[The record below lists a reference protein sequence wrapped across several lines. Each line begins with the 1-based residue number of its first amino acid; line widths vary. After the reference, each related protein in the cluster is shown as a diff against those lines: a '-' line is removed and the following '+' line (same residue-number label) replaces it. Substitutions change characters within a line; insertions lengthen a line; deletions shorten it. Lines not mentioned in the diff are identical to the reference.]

1 MINLAIIGG
10 GPAGLSAGL
19 YATRGGLKDVVLF
32 ERGMPGGQITNS
44 SEIENYPGVKEVV
57 SGIEFMEPW
66 LEQCFRFGLTHNMN
80 EVTRIAKNGENFD
93 IILADGQKESA
104 KAVILCTGG
113 NPKRSNIK
121 GESEYWGKGVS
132 TCATCD
138 GFFYKNKIV
147 AVLGGGDTALEEAIY
162 LARICEKV
170 YLIHRREA
178 FRAAPSTQEAVKEN
192 PKIEIITPSVIDE
205 IVGNG
210 KHTTSVKITN
220 LSTKEKSEIEV
231 SCLFEFV
238 GYDVNTG
245 ILMQEDSSP
254 LCEMSDD
261 GKVKVDLNMQTSVS
275 GLFAAGD
282 IRQDSLKQVVIAAG
296 DGAVAALSAI
306 EYLEAKKH
314 ESESM
319 LF

>member
-104 KAVILCTGG
+104 KAVIVCTGG

-170 YLIHRREA
+170 YLIHRRES

-205 IVGNG
+205 IIGNG
-210 KHTTSVKITN
+210 KHTTGVKITN

-254 LCEMSDD
+254 LCEMSSD

>member
-80 EVTRIAKNGENFD
+80 EVTRVAKNGENFD

-170 YLIHRREA
+170 YLIHRRES

-205 IVGNG
+205 IIGNG
-210 KHTTSVKITN
+210 KHTTGVKITN
-220 LSTKEKSEIEV
+220 LNTKEKSEIEV

-245 ILMQEDSSP
+245 ILMQEDSTP
-254 LCEMSDD
+254 LCEMSGD

>member
-220 LSTKEKSEIEV
+220 LNTKEKSEIEV

>member
-220 LSTKEKSEIEV
+220 LNTKEKSEIEV

-261 GKVKVDLNMQTSVS
+261 GKIKVDLNMQTSVS

>member
-44 SEIENYPGVKEVV
+44 SEIENYPGVKDIV

-66 LEQCFRFGLTHNMN
+66 LEQCFRFGLRHEMN
-80 EVTRIAKNGENFD
+80 EVSKVAKKGEIFEIA
-93 IILADGQKESA
+93 LADGTTQEA

-113 NPKRSNIK
+113 NPRRSGIK
-121 GESEYWGKGVS
+121 GEGEYWGRGVS

-138 GFFYKNKIV
+138 GFFHKNKPV
-147 AVLGGGDTALEEAIY
+147 AVLGGGDTALEEAVY

-170 YLIHRREA
+170 HLIHRRNE
-178 FRAAPSTQEAVKEN
+178 FRAAPSTQEHAKSN
-192 PKIEIITPSVIDE
+192 PKIEIITPAVIDE
-205 IVGNG
+205 IIGNG
-210 KHTTSVKITN
+210 KHATGIKITN
-220 LSTKEKSEIEV
+220 TDTNEVREIEV
-231 SCLFEFV
+231 SCVFEFV

-245 ILMQEDSSP
+245 IISGDGAP
-254 LCEMSDD
+254 LCELDAS
-261 GKVKVDLNMQTSVS
+261 GKIKVDLNMKTSVA

-282 IRQDSLKQVVIAAG
+282 IRQDALKQVVIAAG

-306 EYLEAKKH
+306 EYLESHK
-314 ESESM
+314 
-319 LF
+319 

>member
-44 SEIENYPGVKEVV
+44 SEIENYPGVSGIV

-66 LEQCFRFGLTHNMN
+66 LEQCFRFGLSHNMN
-80 EVTRIAKNGENFD
+80 EVTRIVKSGENFE

-104 KAVILCTGG
+104 KAVIICTGG
-113 NPKRSNIK
+113 NPKRSGIK

-170 YLIHRREA
+170 YLIHRRDT

-192 PKIEIITPSVIDE
+192 PKIEIITPAVIDE
-205 IVGNG
+205 ILGNG
-210 KHTTSVKITN
+210 KHSTGVKITN
-220 LSTKEKSEIEV
+220 LNTKTSNVIEV
-231 SCLFEFV
+231 SGVFEFV
-238 GYDVNTG
+238 GYDVNTS
-245 ILMQEDSSP
+245 ILMQEDSAP
-254 LCEMSDD
+254 LCDMSDD
-261 GKVKVDLNMQTSVS
+261 GKVKVDLNMQTSVP

>member
-1 MINLAIIGG
+1 MIDLAIIGG

-19 YATRGGLKDVVLF
+19 YATRGGLKNVVLF

-44 SEIENYPGVKEVV
+44 SEIENYPGVKDIV

-66 LEQCFRFGLTHNMN
+66 LEQCFRFGLSHNMN
-80 EVTRIAKNGENFD
+80 EVTRISKNGD
-93 IILADGQKESA
+93 IFEITLADGKKESA
-104 KAVILCTGG
+104 KSVIICTGG
-113 NPKRSNIK
+113 NPKRSGIK

-138 GFFYKNKIV
+138 GFFHKNKVV

-162 LARICEKV
+162 LARICAKV
-170 YLIHRREA
+170 YLIHRRNA
-178 FRAAPSTQEAVKEN
+178 FRAAPSTQEAVREN
-192 PKIEIITPSVIDE
+192 PKIEIITPAVIDE
-205 IVGNG
+205 IIGDG
-210 KHTTSVKITN
+210 KHATAVKITN
-220 LSTKEKSEIEV
+220 TATSEVREIEI
-231 SCLFEFV
+231 SGIFEFV
-238 GYDVNTG
+238 GYDVNTS
-245 ILMQEDSSP
+245 ILAQDDATP
-254 LCEMSDD
+254 LCEMSED
-261 GKVKVDLNMQTSVS
+261 GKIKVDLNMQTSVS

-306 EYLEAKKH
+306 EYLEAQKH
-314 ESESM
+314 ESESN

>member
-80 EVTRIAKNGENFD
+80 EVTRVAKNGENFD

-170 YLIHRREA
+170 YLIHRRES
-178 FRAAPSTQEAVKEN
+178 FRAAPSTQQAVKEN

-205 IVGNG
+205 IIGNG
-210 KHTTSVKITN
+210 KHTTGVKITN
-220 LSTKEKSEIEV
+220 LNTKEKSEIEV

-245 ILMQEDSSP
+245 ILMQEDSTP
-254 LCEMSDD
+254 LCEMSGE

>member
-210 KHTTSVKITN
+210 KHTTSVKIMN
-220 LSTKEKSEIEV
+220 LNTKEKSEIEV

-261 GKVKVDLNMQTSVS
+261 GKIKVDLNMQTSVS

>member
-32 ERGMPGGQITNS
+32 ERGMPGGQITKS

-104 KAVILCTGG
+104 KAVIVCTGG

-170 YLIHRREA
+170 YLIHRRES
-178 FRAAPSTQEAVKEN
+178 FRAAPSTQDAVKEN

-205 IVGNG
+205 IIGNG
-210 KHTTSVKITN
+210 KHTTGVKITN
-220 LSTKEKSEIEV
+220 LNTKEKSEIEV

-254 LCEMSDD
+254 LCKMSDD
-261 GKVKVDLNMQTSVS
+261 GKIKVDLNMQTSVS

>member
-66 LEQCFRFGLTHNMN
+66 LEQCFRFGLAHNMN

-93 IILADGQKESA
+93 IVLADGQKESA

-220 LSTKEKSEIEV
+220 LNTKEKSEIEV

-261 GKVKVDLNMQTSVS
+261 GKIKVDLNMQTSVS

>member
-19 YATRGGLKDVVLF
+19 YATRGGLKNVVLF

-44 SEIENYPGVKEVV
+44 SEIENYPGVKEIV
-57 SGIEFMEPW
+57 SGIDFMEPW

-80 EVTRIAKNGENFD
+80 EVTRVAKNGD
-93 IILADGQKESA
+93 IFEIVLADGQKESA
-104 KAVILCTGG
+104 KAVIICTGG
-113 NPKRSNIK
+113 NPRRSNIK

-132 TCATCD
+132 VCATCD

-162 LARICEKV
+162 LTRICEKV
-170 YLIHRREA
+170 YLIHRRNE
-178 FRAAPSTQEAVKEN
+178 FRAAPSTQQAVKEN

-205 IVGNG
+205 ILGNG
-210 KHTTSVKITN
+210 KHTTGIKITN
-220 LSTKEKSEIEV
+220 LDSKQSREIEV
-231 SCLFEFV
+231 SCVFEFV
-238 GYDVNTG
+238 GYDVNTN

-254 LCEMSDD
+254 LCEIGDD

-306 EYLEAKKH
+306 EYLEAKGH
-314 ESESM
+314 ES
-319 LF
+319 